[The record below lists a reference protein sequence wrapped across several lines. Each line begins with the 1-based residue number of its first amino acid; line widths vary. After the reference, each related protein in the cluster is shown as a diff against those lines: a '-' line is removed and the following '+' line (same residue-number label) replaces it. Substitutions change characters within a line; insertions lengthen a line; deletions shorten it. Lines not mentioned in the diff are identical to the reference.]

1 MTTTAELQAHSFKR
15 GEKVRLVDDISGH
28 ASGMRGKIA
37 LANGMTWRRYWVR
50 FADGSTQGH
59 IDHGS
64 LVRLKD
70 YDNFLALRD
79 REAIEAE
86 SAAEAAA
93 NTPAAEV
100 ADEGTGSDGA
110 VINGVPIP
118 QLLLDRSAAARVRLG
133 G

>member
-1 MTTTAELQAHSFKR
+1 VTTTAELQAHSFKR
-15 GEKVRLVDDISGH
+15 GEKVRLVDDITGHPSGTQ
-28 ASGMRGKIA
+28 GKIA

-50 FADGSTQGH
+50 FTDGSAQGH

-64 LVRLKD
+64 LVRSKD
-70 YDNFLALRD
+70 YDNFLTLREQ
-79 REAIEAE
+79 EAIQAE

-93 NTPAAEV
+93 NAPTAEV
-100 ADEGTGSDGA
+100 ADEGADSDGA